1 MNILSIDEIISR
13 YSHSVNKAERLNTTG
28 NRHYEEK
35 KSVIYYLKLLM
46 SSISPGGALAVANP
60 ANPGEYMPESDIFF
74 SPVHEAAYKARAGEC
89 EAGNITDN
97 AAATDGSI
105 TINSDTLTNECNRL
119 LFDSINAAL
128 GIELMEWQKV
138 YIITGC
144 KLQEGQA
151 TAQSLKQLL
160 KNTARPMDLTGRAV
174 GYYCADI
181 AVTDEELEGY
191 SRLVADIHDR
201 LEAAGI
207 PVRRIL
213 RNEQEYEEY
222 ISGTDIKDPEGAW
235 INAMAI
241 HNGIYEREEY
251 GNR

>member
-1 MNILSIDEIISR
+1 MINILSIDEIIRR
-13 YSHSVNKAERLNTTG
+13 YSRHVKKAELLNTTD
-28 NRHYEEK
+28 NEHYRER
-35 KSVIYYLKLLM
+35 KSVITYLKLLKSYIRPGYALKVYVNADTM
-46 SSISPGGALAVANP
+46 TNSCNNILFSSIN
-60 ANPGEYMPESDIFF
+60 
-74 SPVHEAAYKARAGEC
+74 K
-89 EAGNITDN
+89 
-97 AAATDGSI
+97 
-105 TINSDTLTNECNRL
+105 
-119 LFDSINAAL
+119 AL
-128 GIELMEWQKV
+128 GIELTEWQKV
-138 YIITGC
+138 YIMTGC

-151 TAQSLKQLL
+151 TAQALKQLL
-160 KNTARPMDLTGRAV
+160 NNTARPMDLTGRAV

-181 AVTDEELEGY
+181 AVTDEALEGY
-191 SRLVADIHDR
+191 SRLVADMYDR

>member
-13 YSHSVNKAERLNTTG
+13 YSHSVKKAERLNTTD
-28 NRHYEEK
+28 NEHYRER
-35 KSVIYYLKLLM
+35 KSVITYLNLLKSYIRPGYALKVYVNADTM
-46 SSISPGGALAVANP
+46 TNSSNNILFSSIN
-60 ANPGEYMPESDIFF
+60 
-74 SPVHEAAYKARAGEC
+74 K
-89 EAGNITDN
+89 
-97 AAATDGSI
+97 
-105 TINSDTLTNECNRL
+105 
-119 LFDSINAAL
+119 AL
-128 GIELMEWQKV
+128 GIGLTEWQKV

-151 TAQSLKQLL
+151 TAQALKQLL
-160 KNTARPMDLTGRAV
+160 NNTACPMDLTGRAV

-222 ISGTDIKDPEGAW
+222 ISGIDIKDPEGAW

>member
-1 MNILSIDEIISR
+1 MNILNIDEIISR
-13 YSHSVNKAERLNTTG
+13 YSHSVKKAELLNTTD
-28 NRHYEEK
+28 NEHYRER
-35 KSVIYYLKLLM
+35 KSVITYLKLLKSYIRPGYALKVYVNADTM
-46 SSISPGGALAVANP
+46 TNSCNNILFSSIN
-60 ANPGEYMPESDIFF
+60 
-74 SPVHEAAYKARAGEC
+74 K
-89 EAGNITDN
+89 
-97 AAATDGSI
+97 
-105 TINSDTLTNECNRL
+105 
-119 LFDSINAAL
+119 AL
-128 GIELMEWQKV
+128 GIELTEWQKV
-138 YIITGC
+138 YIMTGC

-151 TAQSLKQLL
+151 TAQALKQLL
-160 KNTARPMDLTGRAV
+160 NNTARPMDLTGRAV

-181 AVTDEELEGY
+181 AVTDEALEGY
-191 SRLVADIHDR
+191 SRLVADMHDR